1 MIRYLKSGMRPAD
14 AATGDAKVRA
24 VVEEMLAGIG
34 ARGDAAVREY
44 SERLDKWSP
53 PSFRLSRAQIDACHA
68 ELSAQ
73 AIADIRF
80 AQAQVRR
87 FAEIQRAALQDVEV

>member
-24 VVEEMLAGIG
+24 VVEEMLAAIG
-34 ARGDAAVREY
+34 ARGDDAVREY

-53 PSFRLSRAQIDACHA
+53 SSFRGSPTW
-68 ELSAQ
+68 
-73 AIADIRF
+73 
-80 AQAQVRR
+80 V
-87 FAEIQRAALQDVEV
+87 